1 METSTIQNMSKRNKL
16 IIFLCVLSI
25 TIFSISCKK
34 ESKAMNNTNF
44 WNCVDK
50 LATMKISNRAE
61 AEKVLG
67 VELKTAEG
75 NEYVSFYEYH
85 GELPGFPNSTYADV
99 RISNDKSG
107 WYLSLALHLSTC
119 ITSEVVMKKCPQGEF
134 IPSNPNNLSPDAV
147 HHYKTRMGSGII
159 IFGFNVNSGCLTKLA
174 FDMSE

>member
-1 METSTIQNMSKRNKL
+1 MVKRNKL
-16 IIFLCVLSI
+16 IVFVFVLLL
-25 TIFSISCKK
+25 TILNISCKK
-34 ESKAMNNTNF
+34 ESKAMNNTNL

-50 LATMKISNRAE
+50 LATMKLSSRAE

-75 NEYVSFYEYH
+75 NEYVSFYEYN

-107 WYLSLALHLSTC
+107 WYLSLTLQLSTC
-119 ITSEVVMKKCPQGEF
+119 ITSEVVMKKYPQGEF

-147 HHYKTRMGSGII
+147 HHYKTRMDSGIL

-174 FDMSE
+174 FERNE

>member
-1 METSTIQNMSKRNKL
+1 MAKRNKW
-16 IIFLCVLSI
+16 IVFVSVLLI

-34 ESKAMNNTNF
+34 ESKAMNTSNF
-44 WNCVDK
+44 WNSVDK
-50 LATMKISNRAE
+50 LTTMKFSNREE

-75 NEYVSFYEYH
+75 NESVSFYEYN

-107 WYLSLALHLSTC
+107 WYLSLALQLSTC
-119 ITSEVVMKKCPQGEF
+119 ITSEEVMKKYPQGEF

-147 HHYKTRMGSGII
+147 HHYKKRMDSGIL
-159 IFGFNVNSGCLTKLA
+159 IFGFNVNSGCLTKMA
-174 FDMSE
+174 FDRNE